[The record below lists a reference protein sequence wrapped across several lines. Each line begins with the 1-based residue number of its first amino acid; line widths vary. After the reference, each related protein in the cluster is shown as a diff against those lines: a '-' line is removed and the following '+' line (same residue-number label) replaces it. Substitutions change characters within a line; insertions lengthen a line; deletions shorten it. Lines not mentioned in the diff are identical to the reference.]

1 MELYGFNILS
11 LNEQMEVVNQLGTF
25 IDNRIE
31 IKEHCNLYAVGMFY
45 VEVAWLNVHVA
56 CSTTETCHKLLATC
70 SADSAAP
77 PVPLDNKRLI

>member
-31 IKEHCNLYAVGMFY
+31 IKEHCNLYAIGMFY
-45 VEVAWLNVHVA
+45 VEVVYDPSKNKI
-56 CSTTETCHKLLATC
+56 TETRSFKTGYLLDKY
-70 SADSAAP
+70 SN
-77 PVPLDNKRLI
+77 LKI